1 MTRLALM
8 HLALVGTILFASP
21 RQLGPLIRM
30 PEVLAKAPN
39 SACKSRRSSTPQ
51 EVILTALTLM

>member
-1 MTRLALM
+1 L
-8 HLALVGTILFASP
+8 ASP

-39 SACKSRRSSTPQ
+39 SPCKSRP
-51 EVILTALTLM
+51 I